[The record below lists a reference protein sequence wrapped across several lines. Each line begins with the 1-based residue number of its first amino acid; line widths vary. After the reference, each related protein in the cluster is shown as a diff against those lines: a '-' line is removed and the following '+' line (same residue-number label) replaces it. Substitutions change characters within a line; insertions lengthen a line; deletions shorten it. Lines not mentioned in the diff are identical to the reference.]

1 MDVTTT
7 IGIMIMRERI
17 ESIEAGAIIVIT
29 LLTLV
34 VTLLALV
41 VTMFA
46 VGRVIEFVV
55 IDTGVLRD
63 LALEDLSDLM

>member
-1 MDVTTT
+1 
-7 IGIMIMRERI
+7 
-17 ESIEAGAIIVIT
+17 
-29 LLTLV
+29 
-34 VTLLALV
+34 
-41 VTMFA
+41 MFA

>member
-17 ESIEAGAIIVIT
+17 ESIEAGAIVIT
-29 LLTLV
+29 LLALV

-41 VTMFA
+41 VAMFA

>member
-17 ESIEAGAIIVIT
+17 ESIEAGAIVI
-29 LLTLV
+29 
-34 VTLLALV
+34 TLLALV

-55 IDTGVLRD
+55 IDTRVLRD

>member
-17 ESIEAGAIIVIT
+17 ESIEAGAIVIT
-29 LLTLV
+29 LLALV

>member
-1 MDVTTT
+1 
-7 IGIMIMRERI
+7 MRERI
-17 ESIEAGAIIVIT
+17 ESIEAGAIVIT
-29 LLTLV
+29 LLALV

-41 VTMFA
+41 VTLLALVVAMFA

>member
-17 ESIEAGAIIVIT
+17 ENIEAGAIIVI
-29 LLTLV
+29 
-34 VTLLALV
+34 TLLALV